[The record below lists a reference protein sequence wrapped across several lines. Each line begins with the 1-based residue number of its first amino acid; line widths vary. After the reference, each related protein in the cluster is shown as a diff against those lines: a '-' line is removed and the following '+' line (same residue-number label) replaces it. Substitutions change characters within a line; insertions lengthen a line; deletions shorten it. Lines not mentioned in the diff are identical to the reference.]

1 MNGMMILKKYI
12 LLLSLIFLSIGLLGC
27 QQSSKEKEFNKEKT
41 TEEITDKP
49 TIIGEIVQLEGERFL
64 VESITEKLPDG
75 RPDAIWFSTD
85 EIESLK
91 VGQNVSV
98 WTTAIEESYPGQAS
112 ADKIVINEK

>member
-1 MNGMMILKKYI
+1 MKKFSLI
-12 LLLSLIFLSIGLLGC
+12 LSLIFLSIGLLGC
-27 QQSSKEKEFNKEKT
+27 QQSGKESELNKEISKS

-64 VESITEKLPDG
+64 VESIAEKLPDG
-75 RPDAIWFSTD
+75 RPNAIWFSTD

-98 WTTAIEESYPGQAS
+98 WTTAIEESYPAQAS
-112 ADKIVINEK
+112 ADKIEINEK